1 MLGDIMD
8 NIKIDTDKVRETAN
22 LISSN
27 NQKLDNEFKPVENAI
42 SYLENGWVSPAK
54 DFCVSKFNKLK
65 TTYIGSSST
74 SRYSSIEEYVRFLR
88 EYIGDVYDEVESDNT
103 SLADAFK

>member
-1 MLGDIMD
+1 MD
-8 NIKIDTDKVRETAN
+8 KITIDTDKVRETAN

-27 NQKLDNEFKPVENAI
+27 NQKLDNEFKSVENAI

-54 DFCVSKFNKLK
+54 DYCASKFNKIK
-65 TTYIGSSST
+65 STYIGSSST
-74 SRYSSIEEYVRFLR
+74 SRYSAIEGYVKFLK
-88 EYIGDVYDEVESDNT
+88 EYIGDIYDEVETSNT